1 MRLTASEPF
10 RESAASQVNLAREL
24 ETSSPSREKLAV
36 LKTNPAVKQELEK
49 NSNRKSQARLKEANA
64 KD

>member
-36 LKTNPAVKQELEK
+36 LKTNPAVKQEL
-49 NSNRKSQARLKEANA
+49 RT
-64 KD
+64 

>member
-36 LKTNPAVKQELEK
+36 LKQIPPLSK
-49 NSNRKSQARLKEANA
+49 NSKHSNRKSQARLKEANA